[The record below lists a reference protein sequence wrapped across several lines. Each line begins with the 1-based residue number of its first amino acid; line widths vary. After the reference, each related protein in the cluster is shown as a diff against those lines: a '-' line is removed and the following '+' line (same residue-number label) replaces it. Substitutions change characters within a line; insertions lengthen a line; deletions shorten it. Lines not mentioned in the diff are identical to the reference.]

1 MSGTTH
7 QNQKEETGED
17 DMAKEKISRT
27 ICDRCA
33 RVVEE
38 LDTGKEDETGAPSP
52 KYYVE
57 VNGTKALAFDDLCKK
72 CDDRVT
78 SLLEDMK
85 LEKPEGKKKGKGKSK
100 KTKDKPPAKD
110 SKKEEPAPT
119 GEKPVS

>member
-1 MSGTTH
+1 
-7 QNQKEETGED
+7 
-17 DMAKEKISRT
+17 MAKEKISRT

-38 LDTGKEDETGAPSP
+38 LDTGKEDESSSAGP

-57 VNGTKALAFDDLCKK
+57 VNGAKALSFEDLCAK

-85 LEKPEGKKKGKGKSK
+85 LEKPAKPAKKNAKAKKSGKG
-100 KTKDKPPAKD
+100 KD
-110 SKKEEPAPT
+110 SKKDEQTATAEAP
-119 GEKPVS
+119 VN